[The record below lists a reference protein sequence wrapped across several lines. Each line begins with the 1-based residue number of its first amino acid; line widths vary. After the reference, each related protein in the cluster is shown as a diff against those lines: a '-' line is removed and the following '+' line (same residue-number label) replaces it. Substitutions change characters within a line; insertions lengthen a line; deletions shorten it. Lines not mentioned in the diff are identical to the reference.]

1 MTDQHVDETHDVAND
16 TRTRPAKDRF
26 DSPPRGR
33 RVGAH
38 RLVMRPRRFW
48 QYLVAALVGVAVLT
62 AAGIFAVQNIG
73 SSVTEIFDGGSPAAP
88 VEQVQAEVDPEA
100 TVAVLN
106 GTTEEGL
113 QDAVAEA
120 IAEGEWGTIGFT
132 DIAATDD
139 VAISAVFFATEADE
153 PAALGLAKQLGGVS
167 TYQSDD
173 YAKYGVQ
180 LVVLLGADYAG
191 PGVE

>member
-1 MTDQHVDETHDVAND
+1 M
-16 TRTRPAKDRF
+16 
-26 DSPPRGR
+26 
-33 RVGAH
+33 GAH
-38 RLVMRPRRFW
+38 RLVIRPRRFW

-73 SSVTEIFDGGSPAAP
+73 SSVTEIFDGESPAAP

-191 PGVE
+191 PGAE